1 MTSNNSLRNS
11 GASVFYPSPPSAAE
25 NLKNA
30 SLFTRLHIRATP
42 QVAQQAINSTPTL
55 RNTFLLGHLNDV
67 LIFDT
72 EKGAHITHV
81 KAVLKMLEEKGMTAD
96 INLCA
101 FDKPDWTSAG
111 FHIDPIGN
119 ENENKGG
126 RGKQAF
132 MVVLREHL
140 TEEALAAIDR
150 KL

>member
-1 MTSNNSLRNS
+1 MTSNNPLQNS
-11 GASVFYPSPPSAAE
+11 GASVFYPSLPSAAE

-30 SLFTRLHIRATP
+30 TLFTRLHIRATP
-42 QVAQQAINSTPTL
+42 QVAQQAIDSTPTL
-55 RNTFLLGHLNDV
+55 RNTFLLVHLNDV

-72 EKGAHITHV
+72 EKEAHIVHV
-81 KAVLKMLEEKGMTAD
+81 SAVLKMLEEKGMKAD

-111 FHIDPIGN
+111 FYIDPIGN
-119 ENENKGG
+119 ENENRAG
-126 RGKQAF
+126 GKQAF
-132 MVVLREHL
+132 MIVLREHL